1 MLHSMGS
8 QRVGHDLLTEQQ
20 QQLNLMKVIRPLL
33 VKHLVMGSQR
43 VSGPKTFVYGPIL
56 CYRSSQKSGNRGAL
70 KSTFCWTLKD
80 QVRECEESIMYINLY
95 IGISLEIMRNLAWL
109 ETCLTVS

>member
-1 MLHSMGS
+1 
-8 QRVGHDLLTEQQ
+8 
-20 QQLNLMKVIRPLL
+20 MKVTCPLL
-33 VKHLVMGSQR
+33 VKHLVMGSQC

-95 IGISLEIMRNLAWL
+95 ISIYVSIFGDNEESSLARDMFDSELIITKMSNID
-109 ETCLTVS
+109 